1 MGQGYQKIV
10 RDDKKFFSIC
20 FCNERCCFIILVTV
34 RAYGIIFEQKFSNEI
49 VKSFEMFGN
58 LLIHKYSLDLQTLG
72 NFELDIDMKPGT
84 WIYISRFENRNT
96 LKINDSSQDI
106 SLLEKKFFVENGLLN
121 F

>member
-1 MGQGYQKIV
+1 MTT
-10 RDDKKFFSIC
+10 RLEKK
-20 FCNERCCFIILVTV
+20 
-34 RAYGIIFEQKFSNEI
+34 KFSNEI

-106 SLLEKKFFVENGLLN
+106 FFKHSWAQDKEFFVENGLSTLLN
-121 F
+121 FSVFTFFEYQKIIFLAQNNIFCY

>member
-1 MGQGYQKIV
+1 MTT
-10 RDDKKFFSIC
+10 RLEKK
-20 FCNERCCFIILVTV
+20 
-34 RAYGIIFEQKFSNEI
+34 KFSNEI

-106 SLLEKKFFVENGLLN
+106 FFKHTWTQEKKFFVENGLSTLLN
-121 F
+121 FSVFTFFEYQKIICKEFKLKENL